1 MSVSDGDLGLIR
13 FIQFRKRYL
22 KAIERA
28 LEKDDHHKS
37 YEGQML
43 VEVYW
48 PDYFHDNEMLPSEVV
63 LKIDCY
69 VLGPNRSYVYHGNT
83 LGECLDKAE
92 VDLVQW
98 ELDLQES
105 S

>member
-69 VLGPNRSYVYHGNT
+69 VLGIVFVEFFK
-83 LGECLDKAE
+83 GE
-92 VDLVQW
+92 Q
-98 ELDLQES
+98 S
-105 S
+105 SVFTIRE

>member
-1 MSVSDGDLGLIR
+1 MRSCGRGEGEEMSVSDGDLGLIR

-28 LEKDDHHKS
+28 LKKDDHHKS

-69 VLGPNRSYVYHGNT
+69 GCTSHFG
-83 LGECLDKAE
+83 
-92 VDLVQW
+92 W
-98 ELDLQES
+98 S
-105 S
+105 